1 MIHTNP
7 PHNLEKWLQIK
18 LDLLTVLF
26 FLYKYNTTI
35 LCQIPEL
42 VFYKVYHLNQFAIE
56 KLITELNYPFFFF
69 FFFVVPFYDILFFVF
84 ARNYKIKPSNPKQSE
99 L

>member
-69 FFFVVPFYDILFFVF
+69 FFLSFHSMTYYFLYLQEIT
-84 ARNYKIKPSNPKQSE
+84 K
-99 L
+99 